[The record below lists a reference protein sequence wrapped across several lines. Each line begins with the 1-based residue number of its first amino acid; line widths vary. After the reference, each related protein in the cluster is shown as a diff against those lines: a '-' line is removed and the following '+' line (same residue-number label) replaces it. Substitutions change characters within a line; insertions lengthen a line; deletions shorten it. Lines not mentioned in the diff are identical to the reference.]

1 MMLGLDQPTPPR
13 SGTPSSSM
21 PAPPPGM
28 EDDPMMRMMMQMLGG
43 DPSQNPFAG
52 LGGGGLGGGGGM
64 PFPPPTQGQG
74 SGQGATATTPSRSAS
89 LFRLLHTLIALAL
102 GLYIAVYTPFTG
114 SKISRD
120 RAAAAAAGS
129 AEERERL
136 AVAGS
141 AATQNFFW
149 AFATAEAV
157 LLASRY
163 VLADRG
169 KSRLASGS
177 GVLGL
182 VVGFLPGGV
191 RQKVELAMRY
201 GEVLGRVRGDVLVC
215 VFVLGAAAWW
225 RG

>member
-1 MMLGLDQPTPPR
+1 
-13 SGTPSSSM
+13 
-21 PAPPPGM
+21 
-28 EDDPMMRMMMQMLGG
+28 MMRMMMQMLGG
-43 DPSQNPFAG
+43 DPSQNPFAS
-52 LGGGGLGGGGGM
+52 LGGGGGM

-74 SGQGATATTPSRSAS
+74 QGAPSATTPSRSAS

-114 SKISRD
+114 SKTSRD

-141 AATQNFFW
+141 AATQSFFW

-169 KSRLASGS
+169 KSRLSSGS
-177 GVLGL
+177 GVLGM

>member
-1 MMLGLDQPTPPR
+1 MLGMDQPTPPR
-13 SGTPSSSM
+13 AGTPSSSM

-28 EDDPMMRMMMQMLGG
+28 ENDPMMRMMMQMLGG

-52 LGGGGLGGGGGM
+52 LGGGAGGM
-64 PFPPPTQGQG
+64 PFPPPTQG
-74 SGQGATATTPSRSAS
+74 STTTITPATPSRSAS
-89 LFRLLHTLIALAL
+89 IFRLLHTLIALAL
-102 GLYIAVYTPFTG
+102 GLYIAIYTPFTG
-114 SKISRD
+114 SKTSRD

-136 AVAGS
+136 AVAGT

-169 KSRLASGS
+169 KSRLSSGS
-177 GVLGL
+177 GVLGM
-182 VVGFLPGGV
+182 VVGFLPSGV